1 VLPLNVSAAFHSPLM
16 HDAAQQLA
24 HVVAQTTINM
34 PKVTVIGNIHA
45 KPLVDVTAVG
55 AELPAQVTSAV
66 RWVDTI
72 TYMAAQGVTEFIEI
86 GPGTVLAGLIKRI
99 APHATVRSI
108 GTPEQIHSI

>member
-1 VLPLNVSAAFHSPLM
+1 
-16 HDAAQQLA
+16 
-24 HVVAQTTINM
+24 M

-72 TYMAAQGVTEFIEI
+72 AYMAAQGVTEFIEI